1 MKIMDKELKIFS
13 GRSNPVLANKIAK
26 SLGKDLGE
34 ITIKT
39 FADGELWIKFEENI
53 RGTDVFIIQ
62 PTNSPGDNII
72 ELALIIDAAVRA
84 SAKTVTAV
92 IPYFGYGRQ
101 DRKDNPRVPISSRV
115 MVDMVTATGANR
127 IITMDLHSTQIQG
140 FATIPFDHLYSRM
153 VLLDAIKSLGFIPE
167 NSVVLSPD
175 VGSAR
180 MSQAYAKRLGMH
192 FALIDKR
199 RYAPN
204 KAEIVH
210 LIGELNGKDVLIID
224 DMIDTAGTT
233 VNAANAAKENGA
245 NTVTAVATHAL
256 FSGPAIERIKN
267 SAIGKI
273 IVTDTLSI
281 SEEKKLDNMEI
292 VTVANVFGE
301 AIERVYEGKSVS
313 ALFEF

>member
-1 MKIMDKELKIFS
+1 
-13 GRSNPVLANKIAK
+13 
-26 SLGKDLGE
+26 
-34 ITIKT
+34 
-39 FADGELWIKFEENI
+39 
-53 RGTDVFIIQ
+53 
-62 PTNSPGDNII
+62 
-72 ELALIIDAAVRA
+72 
-84 SAKTVTAV
+84 
-92 IPYFGYGRQ
+92 
-101 DRKDNPRVPISSRV
+101 
-115 MVDMVTATGANR
+115 
-127 IITMDLHSTQIQG
+127 MDLHSTQIQG

-153 VLLDAIKSLGFIPE
+153 VLLDAIKSLGFRPE